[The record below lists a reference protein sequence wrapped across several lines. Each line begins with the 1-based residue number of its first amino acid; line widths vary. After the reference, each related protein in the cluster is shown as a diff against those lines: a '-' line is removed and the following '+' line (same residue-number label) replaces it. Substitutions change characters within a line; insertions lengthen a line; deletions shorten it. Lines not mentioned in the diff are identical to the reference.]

1 MILYKNGMCQQQ
13 KILILKHIFCS
24 NLLKCSDI
32 ALKVFFVQLVNCIVL
47 MQIFYG
53 VEVLN
58 EKLILVYVAKN
69 TCKLLLWQETPV

>member
-1 MILYKNGMCQQQ
+1 MVQYVSTTKNINLKAYFLQQFV
-13 KILILKHIFCS
+13 KMFWYCFEG
-24 NLLKCSDI
+24 
-32 ALKVFFVQLVNCIVL
+32 FFVQLVNCIVL
-47 MQIFYG
+47 MEIFYG